1 MNCGRR
7 SVEPVPSARG
17 QRGPKDDPVITAPN
31 VEIRHRLAVEV
42 PPLRQAAVQLLHL
55 AGDPAA
61 SIAQIVN
68 LLRADP
74 VLTMG
79 LLQVANSPLFAARHE
94 ITNVRQAVTYL
105 GLDLVRSLA
114 VTAAARG
121 LIGTRPNPLSLPF
134 WRHSLATALTCRKMC
149 GVTSISPEYAH
160 TAGLLHDVG
169 QLGLIHLFPDY
180 GQTIGASVQR
190 GESLTDAES
199 RAFGIDHC
207 QAGRLLLSRWRL
219 PVELQSVAA
228 GHECPSSKATGDGYL
243 IALVHAGSLAAEFM
257 GFAVIP
263 PPRNVEPRDIAAA
276 FPDERRQGVVESLPE
291 LVASVRQ
298 HVNSIEMSL

>member
-1 MNCGRR
+1 M
-7 SVEPVPSARG
+7 
-17 QRGPKDDPVITAPN
+17 ITASN
-31 VEIRHRLAVEV
+31 LEIRHRLADEV

-61 SIAQIVN
+61 SMAQIVN
-68 LLRADP
+68 LLRTDP

-79 LLQVANSPLFAARHE
+79 LLRVANSPLFAARQE
-94 ITNVRQAVTYL
+94 ITDVRQAVTYL

-114 VTAAARG
+114 VTAATRG
-121 LIGTRPNPLSLPF
+121 LIGTRQNPLGLPF

-149 GVTSISPEYAH
+149 GLTSISPEYAH

-169 QLGLIHLFPDY
+169 QMGLIHLFPDY
-180 GQTIGASVQR
+180 GQTVGAAVQR
-190 GESLTDAES
+190 GESLTDAEA

-207 QAGRLLLSRWRL
+207 QAGQLLLSRWRL

-228 GHECPSSKATGDGYL
+228 GHECPSSKATGDGNL
-243 IALVHAGSLAAEFM
+243 LVLVHAGSLAAEFM

-263 PPRNVEPRDIAAA
+263 QIGRASCTRD
-276 FPDERRQGVVESLPE
+276 RLRQSSWGS
-291 LVASVRQ
+291 R
-298 HVNSIEMSL
+298 

>member
-1 MNCGRR
+1 M
-7 SVEPVPSARG
+7 
-17 QRGPKDDPVITAPN
+17 ITACNPD
-31 VEIRHRLAVEV
+31 IRHRLATEV

-61 SIAQIVN
+61 SMAQIAN
-68 LLRADP
+68 LLRTDP

-79 LLQVANSPLFAARHE
+79 LLRVANSPLFAAGRE
-94 ITNVRQAVTYL
+94 ITDVRQAVIYL

-114 VTAAARG
+114 VTAATRG
-121 LIGTRPNPLSLPF
+121 LIGSRANPLGLPF

-149 GVTSISPEYAH
+149 GLTSISPEYAH

-180 GQTIGASVQR
+180 GQTVGAAVQR
-190 GESLTDAES
+190 GESLTDVEA

-207 QAGRLLLSRWRL
+207 QAGRLLLSRWQL
-219 PVELQSVAA
+219 PVELQSIAA
-228 GHECPSSKATGDGYL
+228 GHECPSSKATGHGNL
-243 IALVHAGSLAAEFM
+243 LALVHAGSLAAEFM

-263 PPRNVEPRDIAAA
+263 SARNVEPRDIAAA
-276 FPDERRQGVVESLPE
+276 FPDERRQDVLKSLPE
-291 LVASVRQ
+291 LAEWARQ
-298 HVNSIEMSL
+298 HVSSIEMGL

>member
-1 MNCGRR
+1 MG
-7 SVEPVPSARG
+7 
-17 QRGPKDDPVITAPN
+17 
-31 VEIRHRLAVEV
+31 
-42 PPLRQAAVQLLHL
+42 
-55 AGDPAA
+55 
-61 SIAQIVN
+61 QIVS

-79 LLQVANSPLFAARHE
+79 LLRVANSPLFAARHE
-94 ITNVRQAVTYL
+94 ITDVRQAVTYL

-134 WRHSLATALTCRKMC
+134 WRHSLATALACRKMC
-149 GVTSISPEYAH
+149 GVVSISPECAH

-180 GQTIGASVQR
+180 GQTIGAAVRR
-190 GESLTDAES
+190 GESLTDAEA

-207 QAGRLLLSRWRL
+207 QAGRLLLARWRL
-219 PVELQSVAA
+219 PVELQNVAA
-228 GHECPSSKATGDGYL
+228 GHECPSSKATADENL
-243 IALVHAGSLAAEFM
+243 LVLVHAGSLVAKFM

-263 PPRNVEPRDIAAA
+263 PARNVEPGDIAAA
-276 FPDERRQGVVESLPE
+276 FPHERRQGVLESLPE
-291 LVASVRQ
+291 LVEWVRQ
-298 HVNSIEMSL
+298 HVDSIEMSL

>member
-1 MNCGRR
+1 
-7 SVEPVPSARG
+7 
-17 QRGPKDDPVITAPN
+17 
-31 VEIRHRLAVEV
+31 
-42 PPLRQAAVQLLHL
+42 LHL

>member
-1 MNCGRR
+1 
-7 SVEPVPSARG
+7 
-17 QRGPKDDPVITAPN
+17 
-31 VEIRHRLAVEV
+31 
-42 PPLRQAAVQLLHL
+42 LHL

-180 GQTIGASVQR
+180 GHTIGASVQR

-199 RAFGIDHC
+199 
-207 QAGRLLLSRWRL
+207 RL

-243 IALVHAGSLAAEFM
+243 IALVHAASLAAEFM